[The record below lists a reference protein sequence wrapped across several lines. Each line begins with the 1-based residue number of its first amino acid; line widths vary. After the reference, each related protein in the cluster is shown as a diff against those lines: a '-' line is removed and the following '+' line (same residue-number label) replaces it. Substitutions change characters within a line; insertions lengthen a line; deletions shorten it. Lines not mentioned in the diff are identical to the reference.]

1 MQILDKVIEASNI
14 LNELDNFEETIC
26 EKVSYY
32 DCKVSDLYHLLE
44 EMQLDS
50 KKCYRFCKELKQVL
64 NERREYKQNMSVY
77 QKYKANI
84 QKLVNGQ
91 ENRNILLSSL
101 GKEEKRVKTPYKN
114 RVYTIE
120 ELEEKIGV

>member
-1 MQILDKVIEASNI
+1 
-14 LNELDNFEETIC
+14 
-26 EKVSYY
+26 
-32 DCKVSDLYHLLE
+32 
-44 EMQLDS
+44 MQLDS